1 MLNQPIENTRLLQ
14 VLGLQQSCCRI
25 FMILPGRGACSGR
38 LYVL

>member
-25 FMILPGRGACSGR
+25 FMILPGRGVRSG
-38 LYVL
+38 LFYAL